1 MNFFNQLHWQP
12 IIQTVAVMF
21 GFASAVFW
29 GQSASINPP
38 WAGMIAM
45 MRRKR
50 IRPRVMG
57 TRGGPAPDVLQQLR
71 RQGKLNARAA
81 ALSAISATLQ
91 YFVLLFWH

>member
-71 RQGKLNARAA
+71 RQSKLNAKT
-81 ALSAISATLQ
+81 ALFSGISAIIHWIALAVS
-91 YFVLLFWH
+91 